1 MLRREKVEMSEE
13 RILLSNMIMSTALL
27 AKCRK
32 SCDPLLFES
41 SMGKIVSSWVLNFF
55 DRYGEAPKQ
64 SISDIYMHRASELKD
79 ADSDMVKAFLDT
91 CSDEWMPTNE
101 ALATDNAI
109 KYLQK
114 RSLAM
119 LVEKLTRAVQ
129 NNDTSSGYHA
139 IADFTKP
146 DVRQAQVV
154 NLFRDAGAIANA
166 FVNDEEEIFTMPGV
180 LGSVIGPFIQEDFIA
195 VIGPPKSGK
204 TWWLMTIAVQA
215 ALQGRH
221 VLYVSLEMS
230 EKQVIRRFWQ
240 MLTGTSRYG
249 EEAPYPQF
257 VYSEDGTAQIADG
270 REQTTRVDASKE
282 GIEKAQAAIRRITR
296 NDKFELRTF
305 PTGTLSVKGLEAEL
319 KDMEVYNGWAPEVI
333 CVDYADIMDLGPGTD
348 EREKINRTW
357 KALRGLAST
366 RKCMVATVSQT
377 GRATVGGEQDAAE
390 NQISEDIRKVAHV
403 TKMITIN
410 HTPTEKKRGITRLAC
425 NTTRD
430 GAPIQDSVV
439 CTSCL
444 AIGRPYLECELLSNV
459 DMRQEEEW
467 NGSEDD
473 DSNMPARR
481 TGRRTGS
488 RGRRGSYR

>member
-1 MLRREKVEMSEE
+1 MLHREKIEISEE
-13 RILLSNMIMSTALL
+13 RRVLSSMIMSTALL

-41 SMGKIVSSWVLNFF
+41 AMGKVVASWVISFY
-55 DRYGEAPKQ
+55 DKMGVAPQ
-64 SISDIYMHRASELKD
+64 QAISDVYMQRASELKD
-79 ADSDMVKAFLDT
+79 ADREMVRTFLDA

-101 ALATDNAI
+101 AYSTDIAI
-109 KYLQK
+109 KYLQR

-119 LVEKLTRAVQ
+119 LAEKLTRAVQ
-129 NNDTSSGYHA
+129 NNDTSGGLHA
-139 IADFTKP
+139 VAEFTKP
-146 DVRQAQVV
+146 DVRQEQVV
-154 NLFRDAGAIANA
+154 NLFRDAEAIANA
-166 FVNDEEEIFTMPGV
+166 FENDEEEIFTMPGV

-215 ALQGRH
+215 ALQGKH

-249 EEAPYPQF
+249 EEVAWPTFAY
-257 VYSEDGTAQIADG
+257 EDDGTARIVDDK
-270 REQTTRVDASKE
+270 QTTERVDASKE
-282 GIEKAQAAIRRITR
+282 GIERAQAAIRKITR

-357 KALRGLAST
+357 KALRGLASI

-444 AIGRPYLECELLSNV
+444 AIGRPYLECELLSHV
-459 DMRQEEEW
+459 DMSQEEQW
-467 NGSEDD
+467 NGSDDED
-473 DSNMPARR
+473 STMPTRR

-488 RGRRGSYR
+488 RGRPRR

>member
-1 MLRREKVEMSEE
+1 MLRREKIEMSEE

-129 NNDTSSGYHA
+129 NNDTSSGLHA

-257 VYSEDGTAQIADG
+257 VYSDDGTAQIADG

-333 CVDYADIMDLGPGTD
+333 CVDYADIMDLGPGSD

-467 NGSEDD
+467 NGSDDED
-473 DSNMPARR
+473 SSMPTRR

-488 RGRRGSYR
+488 RGRPRR

>member
-79 ADSDMVKAFLDT
+79 ADSDMVKTFLDT

-282 GIEKAQAAIRRITR
+282 GIEKAQAAIRKITR

-488 RGRRGSYR
+488 RGKRVSYR

>member
-1 MLRREKVEMSEE
+1 
-13 RILLSNMIMSTALL
+13 
-27 AKCRK
+27 
-32 SCDPLLFES
+32 
-41 SMGKIVSSWVLNFF
+41 MGKIVSSWGLNFF

-64 SISDIYMHRASELKD
+64 SISDIYMHRASELKE

-129 NNDTSSGYHA
+129 NNDTSSGLHA

-257 VYSEDGTAQIADG
+257 VYNDDGTAQIADG

-333 CVDYADIMDLGPGTD
+333 CVDYADIMDLGPGSD

-467 NGSEDD
+467 NGSDDED
-473 DSNMPARR
+473 SSMPTRR

-488 RGRRGSYR
+488 RGRPRR

>member
-1 MLRREKVEMSEE
+1 MLRREKIEMSEE

-64 SISDIYMHRASELKD
+64 SISDIYMHRASELKE

-129 NNDTSSGYHA
+129 NNDTSSGLHA

-257 VYSEDGTAQIADG
+257 VYNDDGTAQIADG

-333 CVDYADIMDLGPGTD
+333 CVDYADIMDLGPGSD

-390 NQISEDIRKVAHV
+390 NQVSEDIRKVAHV

-430 GAPIQDSVV
+430 GAPVQDSVV
-439 CTSCL
+439 CTTCL
-444 AIGRPYLECELLSNV
+444 AIGRPYMECELLSRV
-459 DMRQEEEW
+459 DMSQEEQW
-467 NGSEDD
+467 DGSEDE
-473 DSNMPARR
+473 DSMPARR

-488 RGRRGSYR
+488 RGGRPRR

>member
-1 MLRREKVEMSEE
+1 MLQRQKVDISEE
-13 RILLSNMIMSTALL
+13 RRLLANMIMSTPLL

-32 SCDPLLFES
+32 SCDPILFES
-41 SMGKIVSSWVLNFF
+41 NMGKIVSSWVLTFY
-55 DRYGEAPKQ
+55 DRYGEAPKTA
-64 SISDIYMHRASELKD
+64 ISDIYANRYTELKE
-79 ADSDMVKAFLDT
+79 ADGEMVKAFLDT
-91 CSDEWMPTNE
+91 ASDEWLPTNE

-114 RSLAM
+114 RT
-119 LVEKLTRAVQ
+119 LVLLTEKLNRAVQ
-129 NNDTSSGYHA
+129 NGDVSSGYHA
-139 IADFTKP
+139 IAEFTKP

-154 NLFRDAGAIANA
+154 NLFRDAATIANA
-166 FVNDEEEIFTMPGV
+166 FVNEEEEIFTMPGV
-180 LGSVIGPFIQEDFIA
+180 LGSVIGPFIQEDFVA

-204 TWWLMTIAVQA
+204 TWWLMNIAVQA
-215 ALQGRH
+215 ALQGKH

-230 EKQVIRRFWQ
+230 EKQVVRRFWQ
-240 MLTGTSRYG
+240 MLTGSSRYG
-249 EEAPYPQF
+249 EELHYPVM
-257 VYSEDGTAQIADG
+257 VYDDEGNAQLADVSEPSH
-270 REQTTRVDASKE
+270 RVDASIE
-282 GIEKAQAAIRRITR
+282 GIEKAQAAFRKITR

-333 CVDYADIMDLGPGTD
+333 CVDYADIMDLGPGSD
-348 EREKINRTW
+348 EREKINRCW

-366 RKCMVATVSQT
+366 RKCMLATVSQT

-390 NQISEDIRKVAHV
+390 NQVSEDIRKVAHV

-430 GAPIQDSVV
+430 GAPVQDSVV
-439 CTSCL
+439 CTTCL
-444 AIGRPYLECELLSNV
+444 AIGRPYMECELLSRV
-459 DMRQEEEW
+459 DMSQEEQW
-467 NGSEDD
+467 DGSEDE
-473 DSNMPARR
+473 DSMPARR

-488 RGRRGSYR
+488 RGGRPRR

>member
-1 MLRREKVEMSEE
+1 MLRREKIEMSEE

-64 SISDIYMHRASELKD
+64 SISDIYMHRASELKE

-119 LVEKLTRAVQ
+119 LVEKLTRVVQ
-129 NNDTSSGYHA
+129 NNDTSSGLHA

-257 VYSEDGTAQIADG
+257 VYNDDGTAQIADG

-333 CVDYADIMDLGPGTD
+333 CVDYADIMDLGPGSD

-459 DMRQEEEW
+459 DMKQDEPFEYT
-467 NGSEDD
+467 EDET
-473 DSNMPARR
+473 MPKKRM
-481 TGRRTGS
+481 GRRTGS
-488 RGRRGSYR
+488 RYRYGR